1 MSRKLYALTAL
12 LFLILVVTSVFIYRF
27 ADERSYISVEVSL
40 ISCIIFPIM
49 LFLFI
54 FIEEII
60 DDWRVYSNPWVEEV
74 EEMDYWFNPMF
85 FAWLYC
91 HDRKRWM
98 KLTMATSLPFI
109 FIYGLIIVWL
119 ITLNW
124 ATLEVL
130 LTGFLVGA
138 AFTALLAIARYQ
150 IYQIKN
156 ENNIS

>member
-1 MSRKLYALTAL
+1 MSRKLCALTAL

-27 ADERSYISVEVSL
+27 ADERSYISAEVSL

-85 FAWLYC
+85 FAWLYR
-91 HDRKRWM
+91 HDRKRWI
-98 KLTMATSLPFI
+98 KLTMAISLPFS

-138 AFTALLAIARYQ
+138 AFTTLLAIARYQ
-150 IYQIKN
+150 RYQIKN